1 MTGARRGNVAGRT
14 RRLVGVLGGDRFAV
28 VDDVGAVQPERAGWE
43 LAWWIGAD
51 DRWHLPEDEVAVRQ
65 ALVDGMPVVAT
76 SMRVPG
82 GDAVEQVYGGTPDA
96 AVVEIVNDSPAPFV
110 AALVVRGAASIDADG
125 TTVYVDRRPA
135 ILCVRPPA
143 RWAMTD
149 DASTARVV
157 MDGGACDD
165 AFQPRRDRGAR
176 LEAAFLFP
184 VAHRTRL
191 RFLLPLRPNVD
202 VDVAAVPDAEQ
213 VVRGWRA
220 QLDRGMRVALP
231 DRELQAALDSG
242 RAQLLL
248 AGQAWLTIPEVVM
261 ALEDW
266 GFDDEARVAWGHL
279 GMFGRRKAARRP
291 SDRASW
297 DDVRRSSTG
306 PPALFLNAVRS
317 VLVDARATDIDL
329 LVAWPRAWRGLSLDV
344 RDAPSKLGPVSY
356 SLRWHGNRAALLW
369 EVPPGARVRIP
380 GVDPLW
386 SSAEPRGETLLAP
399 MD

>member
-1 MTGARRGNVAGRT
+1 VTGTPRGNAAGRT
-14 RRLVGVLGGDRFAV
+14 RHLVGVLGGDRFAV

-65 ALVDGMPVVAT
+65 VLVDGMPVVAT

-82 GDAVEQVYGGTPDA
+82 GDAVQQVYGGTPNA
-96 AVVEIVNDSPAPFV
+96 AVVEIVNESPAPFV
-110 AALVVRGAASIDADG
+110 AALVVRGAASVDADG
-125 TTVYVDRRPA
+125 GTVYVDRRPA
-135 ILCVRPPA
+135 IVSVRPPA

-149 DASTARVV
+149 DASTAQVV
-157 MDGGACDD
+157 MKGGASDE
-165 AFQPRRDRGAR
+165 AFKARNDRGAR

-184 VAHRTRL
+184 VAHWTRL
-191 RFLLPLRPNVD
+191 RFLLPLRRNAD
-202 VDVAAVPDAEQ
+202 VDIAAVPDADQ

-220 QLDRGMRVALP
+220 QLDRGMRVELP
-231 DRELQAALDSG
+231 DRQLQAALDSG

-248 AGQAWLTIPEVVM
+248 AGQAWLTTPEVVM

-266 GFDDEARVAWGHL
+266 GFDNEAHSAWGHL
-279 GMFGRRKAARRP
+279 GVFARRKAARRP

-297 DDVRRSSTG
+297 DDVWRCSTG
-306 PPALFLNAVRS
+306 AAAPYLNAVRS
-317 VLVDARATDIDL
+317 VLVHARASDIEF
-329 LVAWPRAWRGLSLDV
+329 VAAWPRAWRGLPLDV
-344 RDAPSKLGPVSY
+344 RDAPTKLGPVSY
-356 SLRWHGNRAALLW
+356 SLRWHGDRAALLW

-386 SSAEPRGETLLAP
+386 SSDEPRGEALLAP
-399 MD
+399 MA